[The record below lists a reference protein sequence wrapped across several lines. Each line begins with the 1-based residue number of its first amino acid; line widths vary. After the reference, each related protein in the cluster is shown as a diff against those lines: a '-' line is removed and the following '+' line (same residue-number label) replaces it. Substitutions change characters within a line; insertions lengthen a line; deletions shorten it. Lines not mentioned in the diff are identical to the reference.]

1 MNVSVAALPAHQVEA
16 EGLIVGVPEGTT
28 TPAGALAA
36 LDAATGGVIAEVL
49 GSATFAG
56 KDGQVEVVYPLRGAK
71 AKRLALVGLG
81 KDALTPETWR
91 QAVAAGMDALRGKVR
106 TVALLLPD
114 GLDAAT
120 TPTVE
125 GAVLAGYKFEA
136 YHTKKDDD
144 DRRFTGLTVVG
155 GDEAAAQRA
164 AQLAAAVC
172 WVRDLSNMPGN
183 VLPVPELL
191 TRACAFVEEAGITV
205 KVIDGDDVLKQGFG
219 LLEAVGR
226 GSQYL
231 PAFLIAEYRGAGD
244 DAPWTAL
251 VGKGITFDTGGV
263 CIKPRAGMEEM
274 KTDMHGVA
282 TVLGALRV
290 IAERK
295 LPLNV
300 VALCPMAENMPDGDA
315 YKPGDIFKAYN
326 GLTVEV
332 LDTDAEGRLILAD
345 ALAYAVKHYQP
356 KAMVDVATLT
366 GSIIMALGYEATGL
380 FSNNDELSRALLASG
395 TETGERLWRMPTWD
409 VYAENI
415 RSDIADVRHIGK
427 AKGDAITA
435 AMFLKRFVGDTPWA
449 HLDIA
454 GPSWLAEAKTYH
466 AKGSTGVG
474 VRLLVDWLERN

>member
-1 MNVSVAALPAHQVEA
+1 MNVTVTAQAAPEVEA
-16 EGLIVGVPEGTT
+16 EGLIAGVPEGAT
-28 TPAGALAA
+28 TPTGPLAA
-36 LDAATGGVIAEVL
+36 LDEATGGAIAEVL
-49 GSATFAG
+49 KDGLFKG
-56 KDGQVEVVYPLRGAK
+56 KDGQVEVLYPLRGTK

-81 KDALTPETWR
+81 KDELKPEAWR

-106 TVALLLPD
+106 TVALVQPD
-114 GLDAAT
+114 GMTTASAEAALLSGYAF
-120 TPTVE
+120 E
-125 GAVLAGYKFEA
+125 GYHTDKDEDERKFEAVAVLA
-136 YHTKKDDD
+136 
-144 DRRFTGLTVVG
+144 
-155 GDEAAAQRA
+155 GDEAAARSA
-164 AQLAAAVC
+164 AALAEAVC

-191 TRACAFVEEAGITV
+191 ARSRQYVEAAGLAV
-205 KVIDGDDVLKQGFG
+205 KVFEGDEIAKQGFG

-226 GSQYL
+226 GSQYR
-231 PAFLIAEYRGAGD
+231 PAFLVAEYRGAGEGK
-244 DAPWTAL
+244 PWTAL

-282 TVLGALRV
+282 TVLATLRV
-290 IAERK
+290 AAERK
-295 LPLNV
+295 LPVNL
-300 VALCPMAENMPDGDA
+300 VALCPMAENMPNGNA

-326 GLTVEV
+326 GLNVEV

-345 ALAYAVKHYQP
+345 ALAYAVDTYAP
-356 KAMVDVATLT
+356 EAMIDVATLT
-366 GSIIMALGYEATGL
+366 GSIIMALGYEASGL
-380 FSNNDELSRALLASG
+380 FSNNDALSQALLASG

-409 VYAENI
+409 VYAENV

-454 GPSWLAEAKTYH
+454 GPSWLGEPKHYH
-466 AKGSTGVG
+466 PKGSTGVG
-474 VRLLVDWLERN
+474 VRLLVDWLERRA